1 MKCDKFK
8 FLIFLKNLS
17 INRTI
22 FTINLRIKKM
32 NFIFI
37 LICSWLFIQKSR
49 ESLPENVEFLELSE
63 IFKDK
68 INNIGYKLNNI
79 YQKFN
84 IESKLLNNQGFMNKT
99 SSKASSLNKSNQSKN
114 NYNINR
120 NEICFPSINQMLNV
134 SLHKSSIIFSPLYY
148 FFM

>member
-1 MKCDKFK
+1 
-8 FLIFLKNLS
+8 
-17 INRTI
+17 
-22 FTINLRIKKM
+22 M

-99 SSKASSLNKSNQSKN
+99 SSKASSLNKSNQRSKGKSAKEKN
-114 NYNINR
+114 KYHRKYYRHR
-120 NEICFPSINQMLNV
+120 NG
-134 SLHKSSIIFSPLYY
+134 
-148 FFM
+148 